1 MSDEDLIARSA
12 EKNGES
18 AQLYQLIE
26 EFAELIVA
34 VRHFK
39 RGRITVDQLRDEM
52 ADALLMITGAEFFT
66 GSINGNLNAKLL
78 IIKGR
83 LDA

>member
-18 AQLYQLIE
+18 AQLDQLIE
-26 EFAELIVA
+26 ECGELIVA

-78 IIKGR
+78 IIKAR